1 MIMNKSFA
9 KVTLIFFAL
18 SFTLASCGGSFYEKH
33 EGIKNL
39 IWDIKDVKKFTVD
52 VKDNKANYKLN
63 LAIRYASGV
72 QRTKTVAYTLKVTT
86 TAPSGKKTVKDY
98 KINLKD
104 DKGEFLG
111 EPLGDII
118 DLMTLVEP
126 DYTFAETGKYTFE
139 VIHNMPPNTSITG
152 IMEAGLKI
160 DKVETK

>member
-1 MIMNKSFA
+1 M
-9 KVTLIFFAL
+9 TLAFFLL
-18 SFTLASCGGSFYEKH
+18 SFTLVSCGGSFYEKH

-52 VKDNKANYKLN
+52 VQDNQAQYKLS

-72 QRTKTVAYTLKVTT
+72 QRTPTTAYTLKVTT
-86 TAPSGKKTVKDY
+86 TSPAGKKTVKDY
-98 KINLKD
+98 VINLKD
-104 DKGEFLG
+104 EKGEFLG

-118 DLMTLVEP
+118 DLVTLVENN
-126 DYTFAETGKYTFE
+126 YAFAETGKYTFE

-160 DKVETK
+160 DKVEQK